1 MAKHRAPRYV
11 RTKKALAKAPV
22 AAGATVVG
30 FGVLGSPSQA
40 LAGTTGP
47 LPAHAVEAPA
57 AAAVADAG
65 APEAGY
71 TVEHGDTIATIAA
84 AHGQSWRDLYQRNV
98 GVIGADPNL
107 IFPGQVLHTAGSAAA
122 APAAPAPAAGSAGD
136 AAPAPVVA
144 PLAAAAAPAPVAAAA
159 PAAAPA
165 ATARI
170 TNSSGDVAS
179 QVQAAANRVVSEVPS
194 VVVDNVHAI
203 KKATEHLAG
212 LGHVSVSY
220 LAGPEASWADGMRW
234 RGLREAGLE
243 LNLSIRRL
251 GPFLPT
257 MRGGASA
264 AEQWRRRP
272 TTGVIAYNDVMAIG
286 FIQAVTAAGWT
297 VPGDVSVI
305 GFDNIVDDVLIE
317 PHLTTIGAPLV
328 SLGSAAVARLV
339 TNSRTE
345 RAEVMDPLQLPARLV
360 IRSSTGVPVVKTA
373 TNADNPNVEPA
384 QGAGD
389 VRR

>member
-40 LAGTTGP
+40 LAGTAGP

-84 AHGQSWRDLYQRNV
+84 AHGQSWRDLYQRNA
-98 GVIGADPNL
+98 GVIGADPNV
-107 IFPGQVLHTAGSAAA
+107 IFPGQVLHTAGSAA
-122 APAAPAPAAGSAGD
+122 AAPAPAAGSAGD

-179 QVQAAANRVVSEVPS
+179 QVQAAANRVVSEVS
-194 VVVDNVHAI
+194 G
-203 KKATEHLAG
+203 AG
-212 LGHVSVSY
+212 
-220 LAGPEASWADGMRW
+220 
-234 RGLREAGLE
+234 
-243 LNLSIRRL
+243 SI
-251 GPFLPT
+251 T
-257 MRGGASA
+257 IGGTRASA
-264 AEQWRRRP
+264 TDPNGHPSGLALDYMVMSDAALGDAIAEYHIAHWDEL
-272 TTGVIAYNDVMAIG
+272 GVE
-286 FIQAVTAAGWT
+286 
-297 VPGDVSVI
+297 SVI
-305 GFDNIVDDVLIE
+305 WQQRI
-317 PHLTTIGAPLV
+317 LTSPDGVWKAMADR
-328 SLGSAAVARLV
+328 GSATA
-339 TNSRTE
+339 NH
-345 RAEVMDPLQLPARLV
+345 MDHV
-360 IRSSTGVPVVKTA
+360 HVNYVG
-373 TNADNPNVEPA
+373 
-384 QGAGD
+384 
-389 VRR
+389 

>member
-144 PLAAAAAPAPVAAAA
+144 PLAAAAAPVPV
-159 PAAAPA
+159 AAPA

-170 TNSSGDVAS
+170 SNSSGNVAS
-179 QVQAAANRVVSEVPS
+179 QVQAAANQVVGEVS
-194 VVVDNVHAI
+194 G
-203 KKATEHLAG
+203 AG
-212 LGHVSVSY
+212 
-220 LAGPEASWADGMRW
+220 
-234 RGLREAGLE
+234 
-243 LNLSIRRL
+243 SI
-251 GPFLPT
+251 T
-257 MRGGASA
+257 IGGTRASA
-264 AEQWRRRP
+264 TDPNGHPSGLALDYMVMSDAALGDAIAEYHIAHWDEL
-272 TTGVIAYNDVMAIG
+272 GVEYVIWQQRILTSPDGVWKAMA
-286 FIQAVTAAGWT
+286 
-297 VPGDVSVI
+297 DR
-305 GFDNIVDDVLIE
+305 
-317 PHLTTIGAPLV
+317 
-328 SLGSAAVARLV
+328 GSATA
-339 TNSRTE
+339 NH
-345 RAEVMDPLQLPARLV
+345 MDHV
-360 IRSSTGVPVVKTA
+360 HVNYVG
-373 TNADNPNVEPA
+373 
-384 QGAGD
+384 
-389 VRR
+389 

>member
-11 RTKKALAKAPV
+11 RTKKVLTKAPV

-71 TVEHGDTIATIAA
+71 TVERGDTIATIAA
-84 AHGQSWRDLYQRNV
+84 AHDQSWRDLYQRNV

-170 TNSSGDVAS
+170 SNSSGDVAS
-179 QVQAAANRVVSEVPS
+179 QVQAAADRVVSEVS
-194 VVVDNVHAI
+194 G
-203 KKATEHLAG
+203 AG
-212 LGHVSVSY
+212 
-220 LAGPEASWADGMRW
+220 
-234 RGLREAGLE
+234 
-243 LNLSIRRL
+243 SI
-251 GPFLPT
+251 T
-257 MRGGASA
+257 IGGTRASA
-264 AEQWRRRP
+264 TDPNGHPSGLALDYMVMSDAALGDAIAEYHIAHWDEL
-272 TTGVIAYNDVMAIG
+272 GVEYVIWQQRILTSPDGAWKAMA
-286 FIQAVTAAGWT
+286 
-297 VPGDVSVI
+297 DR
-305 GFDNIVDDVLIE
+305 
-317 PHLTTIGAPLV
+317 
-328 SLGSAAVARLV
+328 GSATA
-339 TNSRTE
+339 NH
-345 RAEVMDPLQLPARLV
+345 MDHV
-360 IRSSTGVPVVKTA
+360 HVNYVG
-373 TNADNPNVEPA
+373 
-384 QGAGD
+384 
-389 VRR
+389 

>member
-11 RTKKALAKAPV
+11 RTKKVLAKAPV

-57 AAAVADAG
+57 ATAVADAG

-71 TVEHGDTIATIAA
+71 TVERGDTIATIAA

-144 PLAAAAAPAPVAAAA
+144 PLAAAAAPAP
-159 PAAAPA
+159 A

-170 TNSSGDVAS
+170 SNSSGDVAS
-179 QVQAAANRVVSEVPS
+179 QVQVAANRVVSEVSGAGSITIGGTRASATDPNGHPS
-194 VVVDNVHAI
+194 GLALDYMVMSDAALGDAI
-203 KKATEHLAG
+203 AEYHIAHWDELGVEYVIWQQRILTSPDGVWKAM
-212 LGHVSVSY
+212 
-220 LAGPEASWADGMRW
+220 AD
-234 RGLREAGLE
+234 
-243 LNLSIRRL
+243 
-251 GPFLPT
+251 
-257 MRGGASA
+257 RGGA
-264 AEQWRRRP
+264 
-272 TTGVIAYNDVMAIG
+272 
-286 FIQAVTAAGWT
+286 TA
-297 VPGDVSVI
+297 
-305 GFDNIVDDVLIE
+305 N
-317 PHLTTIGAPLV
+317 H
-328 SLGSAAVARLV
+328 
-339 TNSRTE
+339 
-345 RAEVMDPLQLPARLV
+345 MDHV
-360 IRSSTGVPVVKTA
+360 HVNYVG
-373 TNADNPNVEPA
+373 
-384 QGAGD
+384 
-389 VRR
+389 

>member
-11 RTKKALAKAPV
+11 RTKKALTKAPV

-71 TVEHGDTIATIAA
+71 TVERGDTIATIAA
-84 AHGQSWRDLYQRNV
+84 AHDQSWRELYQRNV
-98 GVIGADPNL
+98 GVIGAARTL
-107 IFPGQVLHTAGSAAA
+107 IFPGKALHTAGA

-170 TNSSGDVAS
+170 SNSSGDVAS
-179 QVQAAANRVVSEVPS
+179 QVQAAANRVVSEVS
-194 VVVDNVHAI
+194 G
-203 KKATEHLAG
+203 AG
-212 LGHVSVSY
+212 
-220 LAGPEASWADGMRW
+220 
-234 RGLREAGLE
+234 
-243 LNLSIRRL
+243 SI
-251 GPFLPT
+251 T
-257 MRGGASA
+257 IGGTRASA
-264 AEQWRRRP
+264 TDPNGHPSGLALDYMFMSDAALGDAIAEYHIAHWDEL
-272 TTGVIAYNDVMAIG
+272 GVEYVIWQQRILTSPDGVWKAMADRG
-286 FIQAVTAAGWT
+286 SATANHMDHVHVNYVGG
-297 VPGDVSVI
+297 VPG
-305 GFDNIVDDVLIE
+305 L
-317 PHLTTIGAPLV
+317 
-328 SLGSAAVARLV
+328 
-339 TNSRTE
+339 
-345 RAEVMDPLQLPARLV
+345 
-360 IRSSTGVPVVKTA
+360 
-373 TNADNPNVEPA
+373 
-384 QGAGD
+384 
-389 VRR
+389 